1 MKIKSYETYVL
12 GTPWRN
18 LTYLFIEL
26 ADGTRGVGEARVL
39 GKTHTVLEFLK
50 DTKRHFIGHDVY
62 DIEDM
67 YRRFTL
73 LDFGVPGEVVMTG
86 LALVEMAC
94 WDCIGKLSNQ
104 PIGLISRAGLGFGGL
119 ALAMPGNSIINM
131 TNGELA
137 LYAAILI
144 AVGLAIGIFDRR
156 QQKYADVPD
165 AP

>member
-1 MKIKSYETYVL
+1 MKIKRCETYVL

-50 DTKRHFIGHDVY
+50 DTQHHFIGHNVY
-62 DIEDM
+62 DIEDL

-86 LALVEMAC
+86 PRARGNGVLGLHRQI
-94 WDCIGKLSNQ
+94 DLSARVQ
-104 PIGLISRAGLGFGGL
+104 S
-119 ALAMPGNSIINM
+119 
-131 TNGELA
+131 
-137 LYAAILI
+137 
-144 AVGLAIGIFDRR
+144 DRR
-156 QQKYADVPD
+156 QDRIPRARVRQWLVHCGAHARGICPCN
-165 AP
+165 AQGGGPRLQSA